1 MDGSVALLLWI
12 LAIGL
17 VLVGIAGTVAARA
30 PGRHPGA
37 RRAGPGAWIDGF
49 ARVGWVTLAWLAA
62 LTAAAYAL
70 DFAATA
76 IGARRFGTSWWG
88 VLGALVGTLGG
99 LFFGP
104 VGLVV
109 GPFLGAFV
117 AELIARRDMRQARA
131 APASGRGS
139 GSSSAPRAG
148 WPSCWRWSASSPSP
162 ISGDGPPGCPAGPVA
177 GPPSGDV

>member
-1 MDGSVALLLWI
+1 MDGSAALLLWI

-17 VLVGIAGTVAARA
+17 VLVGIAGTVV
-30 PGRHPGA
+30 PGLPGA
-37 RRAGPGAWIDGF
+37 ILVFAGLALAAWIDGF

-76 IGARRFGTSWWG
+76 FGARRFGTSWWG
-88 VLGALVGTLGG
+88 VLARWSGTLGG

-117 AELIARRDMRQARA
+117 AELIARRDSEAGGPGGPRRVARA
-131 APASGRGS
+131 APRHRGPA
-139 GSSSAPRAG
+139 GPRAG
-148 WPSCWRWSASSPSP
+148 
-162 ISGDGPPGCPAGPVA
+162 DGRPLRRRLPPVT
-177 GPPSGDV
+177 

>member
-17 VLVGIAGTVAARA
+17 VSVGIVGTVV
-30 PGRHPGA
+30 PGLPGA
-37 RRAGPGAWIDGF
+37 ALVLAGLVLGAWTDGF
-49 ARVGWVTLAWLAA
+49 TRVGWGTLTGLAA
-62 LTAAAYAL
+62 LTVAAYAL

-104 VGLVV
+104 VGLVL

-117 AELIARRDMRQARA
+117 AELIARRDL
-131 APASGRGS
+131 RGA
-139 GSSSAPRAG
+139 GRAG
-148 WPSCWRWSASSPSP
+148 LGAWL
-162 ISGDGPPGCPAGPVA
+162 GLLLGTAGRLALVLAMVGLFAVA
-177 GPPSGDV
+177 YLR

>member
-1 MDGSVALLLWI
+1 MDGSAALLLWI

-17 VLVGIAGTVAARA
+17 VLVGIAGTVL
-30 PGRHPGA
+30 PGLPGA
-37 RRAGPGAWIDGF
+37 VLVLAGLALAAWIDGF

-62 LTAAAYAL
+62 LTVLAYVL

-76 IGARRFGTSWWG
+76 FGARRFGTSWWG

-109 GPFLGAFV
+109 GPFLGAFL
-117 AELIARRDMRQARA
+117 AELIARRDVRQA
-131 APASGRGS
+131 G
-139 GSSSAPRAG
+139 RAG
-148 WPSCWRWSASSPSP
+148 LGAWL
-162 ISGDGPPGCPAGPVA
+162 GLLLGTAGRLALVLAMVGLFAVA
-177 GPPSGDV
+177 YLR

>member
-1 MDGSVALLLWI
+1 MDGAAPLLLWI
-12 LAIGL
+12 LAVAL
-17 VLVGIAGTVAARA
+17 VLTGVVGTVV
-30 PGRHPGA
+30 PGLPGA
-37 RRAGPGAWIDGF
+37 VLVLAGLALAAWIDGF
-49 ARVGWVTLAWLAA
+49 ARVGWPTLAVLAA

-88 VLGALVGTLGG
+88 VLGAVAGTLGG

-117 AELIARRDMRQARA
+117 AELIARRDL
-131 APASGRGS
+131 RGA
-139 GSSSAPRAG
+139 GRAG
-148 WPSCWRWSASSPSP
+148 LGAWL
-162 ISGDGPPGCPAGPVA
+162 GLLLGTAGRLALVLAMVGVFAVA
-177 GPPSGDV
+177 YLR